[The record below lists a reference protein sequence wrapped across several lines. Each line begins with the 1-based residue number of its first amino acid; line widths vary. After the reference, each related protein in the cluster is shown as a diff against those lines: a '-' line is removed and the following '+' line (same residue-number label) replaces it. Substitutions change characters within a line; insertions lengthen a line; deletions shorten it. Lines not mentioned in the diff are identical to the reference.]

1 MEYMRDWFHTPLGL
15 ASPSVFLRSSP
26 GVRGRSK
33 GTTSAPGEINFA
45 PWLLWPSMPRPD
57 QLASLD
63 KHDEFFA
70 WTMDCKG
77 LGENRQDGPINLA
90 PPWGKTFR
98 PATPESIHSFMAGS
112 RLYTPR
118 LTFFSFLDPTLDPD
132 SPCPCAV
139 DQTLAYY
146 QALPHPPPIHPDTS

>member
-77 LGENRQDGPINLA
+77 LRENRQDGPINLA

-112 RLYTPR
+112 ENVYRLHES
-118 LTFFSFLDPTLDPD
+118 LFLVH
-132 SPCPCAV
+132 AEIV
-139 DQTLAYY
+139 KGRV
-146 QALPHPPPIHPDTS
+146 

>member
-77 LGENRQDGPINLA
+77 LRENRQDGPINLA

-112 RLYTPR
+112 TKLKNNNKQESKTMKLMQ
-118 LTFFSFLDPTLDPD
+118 LT
-132 SPCPCAV
+132 
-139 DQTLAYY
+139 QN
-146 QALPHPPPIHPDTS
+146 LPVKLLGLSLT